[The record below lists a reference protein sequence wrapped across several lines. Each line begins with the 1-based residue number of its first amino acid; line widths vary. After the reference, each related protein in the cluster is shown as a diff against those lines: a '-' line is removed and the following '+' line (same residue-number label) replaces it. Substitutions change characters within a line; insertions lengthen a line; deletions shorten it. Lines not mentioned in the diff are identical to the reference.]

1 MNISGNPTKQMLE
14 GRIAKLFE
22 HLKKAGS
29 AFDTAIIISK
39 INQYYFTGTM
49 QDGILILRRD
59 GLAAYFVRKSYDR
72 AKMESALD
80 RIYPIT
86 TYRDIL
92 AVVPEDLGSTYMETE
107 IVPAAVLS
115 RLRKYFTITEV
126 HPIDKIIMTIRS
138 IKSDYELEF
147 ITESAKQHQ
156 YVLETIVP
164 SLLREGMSETDF
176 TAELYC
182 SMIKLGH
189 HGVSRFSMFQT
200 EMIIGQIGFGTNSI
214 YPTCF
219 DGPGG
224 MLGLSPAVPLVGS
237 RARYLQKGDI
247 VFVDAGYGVLGY
259 HSDKTQVYSFG
270 AEPAPE
276 VIEIH
281 NACLAVL
288 NKASAMLRVG
298 NLPSDI
304 YQKTLHG
311 LPACLSKNFMG
322 YGIEGVKFLG
332 HGVGLQIDELPVIA
346 KATAAPLQ
354 ENMVIALEPKCG
366 IEGVGT
372 VGVEETFVVTKEGP
386 VCLTGGAREI
396 LIVPAK

>member
-1 MNISGNPTKQMLE
+1 MSGNPTKQMLE

-80 RIYPIT
+80 SIYPIS

-156 YVLETIVP
+156 YVMETIVP

-189 HGVSRFSMFQT
+189 HGVSRFAMFQI

-237 RARYLQKGDI
+237 RDRCLHIGDI

-276 VIEIH
+276 VSAIH
-281 NACLAVL
+281 SACRDVL
-288 NKASAMLRVG
+288 NKASDMLRVG

-304 YQKTLHG
+304 YQKAMHG
-311 LPACLSKNFMG
+311 LPDCLSGNFMG
-322 YGIEGVKFLG
+322 YGKEGVKFLG

-346 KATAAPLQ
+346 KGTASPLQ

-372 VGVEETFVVTKEGP
+372 VGVEETYVVMKDGP